1 MALNIGSFIQATQQ
15 AGQFNPVGDM
25 RERRSERQL
34 RQAQGIGLEAS
45 ARSADAAT
53 ETYNFELE
61 AKRAA
66 KKKQDSL
73 LIAVGPLM
81 DAEHMWTE
89 EWKANGDPRNAIQ
102 GSLDVWRL
110 KRDTLKAKG
119 ADFSEYDN
127 AIKIMENR
135 ALEESEGMAG
145 GSGAV
150 REYFRQANRGKLIL
164 QQLKVPGFI
173 DDRVKLGKNE
183 QVVDPQSGEVIVAN
197 DPNVVVGDGGS
208 LVSPT
213 GEAIHT
219 NPKTF
224 PPTKPLASGM
234 SNWGVVDEATG
245 NIKFVASLDPNIPDD
260 LARIRN
266 ENLADMGNFNAPLA
280 AKSPSDAAAEPTWA
294 EIIAPSGVDVTG
306 GKNVR
311 ELGTGIWNGVRAA
324 FERTPV
330 LHHAVEAGEQIDA
343 QWTLGAL
350 RKDIE
355 AAKANNPRYAEGE
368 MKRLYDAHLVDIDKG
383 VTMTETDLVNKLS
396 AASREFNAALKKAEV
411 NFRSSDKITKRHAA
425 EDGELL
431 SRTLEKIDQILRS
444 NQQGP
449 PADGGISKRQAATN
463 RLNEFKNKKT
473 QTRRGAR

>member
-1 MALNIGSFIQATQQ
+1 MALNIGSFLQATQQ

-34 RQAQGIGLEAS
+34 RQAQGLGLEAS
-45 ARSADAAT
+45 ARSADAAARSADAAT
-53 ETYNFELE
+53 ETSNFELE

-173 DDRVKLGKNE
+173 DERVKLGKNE
-183 QVVDPQSGEVIVAN
+183 QVVDPRSGKVIVAN
-197 DPNVVVGDGGS
+197 DPNVVVGPDSS

-213 GEAIHT
+213 GEVLHK

-224 PPTKPLASGM
+224 APTTPLASGM
-234 SNWGVVDEATG
+234 SNWGKVDEAG
-245 NIKFVASLDPNIPDD
+245 NISFVASLDPSNPDD

-280 AKSPSDAAAEPTWA
+280 AKSPSEAAAEPTWA
-294 EIIAPSGVDVTG
+294 EIIEPSEVDITG

-383 VTMTETDLVNKLS
+383 VTMTETDLVNKLT
-396 AASREFNAALKKAEV
+396 AASRAFNLALEKAEV
-411 NFRSSDKITKRHAA
+411 NFRSSDKITKRHA
-425 EDGELL
+425 GCWL
-431 SRTLEKIDQILRS
+431 
-444 NQQGP
+444 G
-449 PADGGISKRQAATN
+449 
-463 RLNEFKNKKT
+463 
-473 QTRRGAR
+473 